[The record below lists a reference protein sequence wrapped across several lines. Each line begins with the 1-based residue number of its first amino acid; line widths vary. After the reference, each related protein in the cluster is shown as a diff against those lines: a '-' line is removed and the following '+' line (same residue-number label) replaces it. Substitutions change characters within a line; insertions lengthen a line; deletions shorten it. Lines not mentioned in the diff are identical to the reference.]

1 MEEQRTHLTN
11 IAAVSDPSRNSDALV
26 GSSLHPTRN
35 GVSNISQP
43 YLDSDSDS
51 DVDEND
57 TPPTIIKRKSEI
69 PRYLTLG
76 ILLLKTL

>member
-1 MEEQRTHLTN
+1 MEDQRTNLTS
-11 IAAVSDPSRNSDALV
+11 IAAASDQSRNPDALV
-26 GSSLHPTRN
+26 SSRN
-35 GVSNISQP
+35 GVSNIPQP

-69 PRYLTLG
+69 PRYFLK
-76 ILLLKTL
+76 ILFSL